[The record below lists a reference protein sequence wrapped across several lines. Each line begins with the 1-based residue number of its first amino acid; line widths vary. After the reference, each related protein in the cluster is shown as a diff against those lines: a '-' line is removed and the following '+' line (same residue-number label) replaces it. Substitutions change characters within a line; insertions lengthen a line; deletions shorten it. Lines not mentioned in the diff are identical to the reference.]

1 MSAWSGGAPLV
12 LLALLVCST
21 VYTTGLRIPFLVVP
35 QPTGTRLFARQHKA
49 VTYGGFLDG
58 LARKRPKEM
67 VDVGE
72 RLGISQDTQI
82 GVATGDDKRKERNRN
97 LKQVTETQGP
107 LPDLHPPQQKR
118 KWSDLQIS
126 QAIEALNRSYGRVA
140 REELTDEQR
149 IGVIDWSKF
158 DAHAGDLIPDY
169 TAPGLRTRTKVVSW
183 VAYHRRKKDI
193 RFEHDKWIW
202 DPEGSD
208 KRGRDKRRVR
218 ASKNQVRNVIDGLI
232 SAQ

>member
-1 MSAWSGGAPLV
+1 MVSALAY
-12 LLALLVCST
+12 LLALLVVCACK
-21 VYTTGLRIPFLVVP
+21 VYTAAGFRSSLVRP
-35 QPTGTRLFARQHKA
+35 APRGPTRLFARQHKA

-72 RLGISQDTQI
+72 RLGISQETQV

-126 QAIEALNRSYGRVA
+126 QAIEALNRSYGRVS

-158 DAHAGDLIPDY
+158 DAHAADLIPNY
-169 TAPGLRTRTKVVSW
+169 TATGLRTRTKVVSW

-218 ASKNQVRNVIDGLI
+218 ASKNQIRNVIDGLI
-232 SAQ
+232 SAE